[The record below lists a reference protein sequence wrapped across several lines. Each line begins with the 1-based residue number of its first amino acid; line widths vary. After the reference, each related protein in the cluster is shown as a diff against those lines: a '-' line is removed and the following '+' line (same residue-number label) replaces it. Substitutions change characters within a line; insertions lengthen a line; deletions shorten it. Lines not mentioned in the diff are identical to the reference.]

1 MTASTGP
8 SGPTPENTASVQFL
22 PGMLTPASLSC
33 PVNIYVSPSSLP
45 FLSRW
50 SYSRLPILHTRLST
64 PQSTELY

>member
-33 PVNIYVSPSSLP
+33 PVNIYVSPSSSNLEATSSKPPLP
-45 FLSRW
+45 F
-50 SYSRLPILHTRLST
+50 
-64 PQSTELY
+64 QMELQ